1 MNAKAAKKLRK
12 YVADHMPV
20 GSEGRIY
27 GKDREGAQR
36 VSPVCARGMYLKL
49 KKALA

>member
-1 MNAKAAKKLRK
+1 MNLKTAKKLRK

-20 GSEGRIY
+20 GSGE
-27 GKDREGAQR
+27 R
-36 VSPVCARGMYLKL
+36 VYERTSHGNLVVTPLCARGMYLKL